1 MARKNR
7 SEEKRRQILDAYVEC
22 VVKHGLER
30 TSFAEIADELGMD
43 RSSMYHY
50 FSSKEELVSQW
61 VEYIGQFY
69 TDRMEQAVASL
80 PERNRGRE
88 LVKMMFNS
96 FHQPVYSLVIDEI
109 SVLANRDKKA
119 RELIAKFYNRIE
131 IEILTV
137 LEHAYPDTTL
147 SLRQNVAS
155 AILQL
160 VEGSTVLESLG
171 CNDHHARYA
180 EEAALFL
187 LARLEPP
194 SREEMTRS
202 PTGGKR
208 N

>member
-7 SEEKRRQILDAYVEC
+7 SEEKRRQILDAYVDC

-69 TDRMEQAVASL
+69 IDRMEEAMASL

-88 LVKMMFNS
+88 LVRMMFSN

-109 SVLANRDKKA
+109 SVLANRDKNV

-131 IEILTV
+131 IEILNV
-137 LEHAYPDTTL
+137 LDGAYPDTTL
-147 SLRQNVAS
+147 SQRREVAS
-155 AILQL
+155 VILQL

-171 CNDHHARYA
+171 CNDYHARFA
-180 EEAALFL
+180 EEAALHL
-187 LARLEPP
+187 LLRLELPAQQEVALPP
-194 SREEMTRS
+194 PGR
-202 PTGGKR
+202 KR
-208 N
+208 R